1 MRVVYTGGVRSEQN
15 AGLDAA
21 YRYIERIAP
30 KDTRR
35 DEPLS
40 RHTTLRV
47 GGPADLWIKPRTVGA
62 ALDVLSFCQRESVPH
77 MALGRGSNVLVS
89 DSGWRGAVIN
99 LSRCFRRYRPVTGG
113 VMCGA
118 GLSLPRLVRRLAAD
132 GFSGLE
138 WAGGIPG
145 TVGGAV
151 VVNAGAHGAEMSAV
165 VKRIVAMVEGERR
178 LLGRDTIVFSYR
190 GAEAPGIV
198 LEVEFELNEA
208 VPELAREKI
217 EHLMGVRERTQPVW
231 KRTAGCI
238 FKNPPGDSAGRIIDS
253 LGLKGIV
260 AGAARVSELHANF
273 IVNADDATAADVF
286 SLIRQVRERV
296 RGETGVQLELEV
308 ELIGDFAQ

>member
-1 MRVVYTGGVRSEQN
+1 MRVVYTGDVRSEQN
-15 AGLDAA
+15 ADRDAA

-30 KDTRR
+30 KDARR
-35 DEPLS
+35 NEPLS
-40 RHTTLRV
+40 RHTTLGV

-89 DSGWRGAVIN
+89 DSGWRGAVVN
-99 LSRCFRRYRPVTGG
+99 LSRCFRRYRPVAGG
-113 VMCGA
+113 VTCGA
-118 GLSLPRLVRRLAAD
+118 GLSLPRLVRRLAGD

-151 VVNAGAHGAEMSAV
+151 VVNAGAHGAEMSGV

-178 LLGRDTIVFSYR
+178 LLGKETIAFSYR
-190 GAEAPGIV
+190 AAEAPGIV

-217 EHLMGVRERTQPVW
+217 EHLMSVRERTQPLS

-253 LGLKGIV
+253 LGLKGVV

-273 IVNADDATAADVF
+273 IVNEDDATAADVF
-286 SLIRQVRERV
+286 SLIRRVKERV